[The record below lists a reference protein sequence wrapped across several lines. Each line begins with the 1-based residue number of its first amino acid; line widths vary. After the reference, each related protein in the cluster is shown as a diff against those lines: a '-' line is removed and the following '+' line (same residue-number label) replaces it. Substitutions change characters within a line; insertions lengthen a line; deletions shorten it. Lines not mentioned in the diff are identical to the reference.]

1 MLLPDVATGALRW
14 LGFAGHQY
22 TLERAASLNGPFEP
36 MARRLNGVAGTN
48 SLVDPT
54 LATGNQSWFYRIRP
68 E

>member
-14 LGFAGHQY
+14 QGFAGRQY

-36 MARRLNGVAGTN
+36 IARRLTGVNGLN
-48 SLVDPT
+48 SRVDPS